1 LRVVESVLEL
11 IGNTP
16 MVKLRRITEGLEAEV
31 YVKLEYMNPSGSL
44 KDRIALEMI
53 RRAEEEGR
61 LRPGYTIVEA
71 STGNTGIALSMVGR
85 ALGYRVIIYMPEGT
99 TPERIRI
106 MESFGAEVRLVKLRG
121 GPRDSLAGAE
131 VEIPTREACL
141 ELERSNPRVWWA
153 RQFSNPANTSAH
165 IKTWEE
171 ILRQLGC
178 GVDAFVASVGTGGTL
193 LGVAKALRS
202 RNPAVKIVAVEPSSA
217 EYPIMRGYRRV
228 PGASE
233 EVTGGIIEEI
243 LEGGVLDEVMQV
255 SNEEAVAMSERLV
268 REEGLFAGVS
278 GGANVHASIELARR
292 LGGRRRIVTVLPDSG
307 DRYLTEKKYIT

>member
-1 LRVVESVLEL
+1 MRVVNSVLEL
-11 IGNTP
+11 IGETP
-16 MVKLRRITEGLEAEV
+16 MVKLRKVTEGLDAEI

-53 RRAEEEGR
+53 RRAEMEGR
-61 LRPGYTIVEA
+61 LKPGYTIVEA

-85 ALGYRVIIYMPEGT
+85 ALGYRVAIYMPEGT
-99 TPERIRI
+99 TQERIKI
-106 MESFGAEVRLVKLRG
+106 MESFGAEVHLVKLRG

-141 ELERSNPRVWWA
+141 NLERSEPKVWWA

-165 IKTWEE
+165 IKTGEE
-171 ILRQLGC
+171 ILRQLG
-178 GVDAFVASVGTGGTL
+178 GRVDAFVASVGTGGTL

-202 RNPAVKIVAVEPSSA
+202 RIPGVRIVAVEPSSA
-217 EYPIMRGYRRV
+217 EYPLKHGFKRV

-243 LEGGVLDEVMQV
+243 LDGGVLDEVIQV
-255 SNEEAVAMSERLV
+255 SSEEAIAMSDRLV
-268 REEGLFAGVS
+268 KEEGLFAGVS
-278 GGANVHASIELARR
+278 GGANVHASIDLAKR
-292 LGGRRRIVTVLPDSG
+292 LGGHKRIVTVLPDSG

>member
-1 LRVVESVLEL
+1 MRVVNSVLEL
-11 IGNTP
+11 IGETP
-16 MVKLRRITEGLEAEV
+16 IVKLRRVTEGLDAEI

-53 RRAEEEGR
+53 RRAEMEGR
-61 LRPGYTIVEA
+61 LKPGYTIVEA

-85 ALGYRVIIYMPEGT
+85 ALGYRVAIYMPEGT
-99 TPERIRI
+99 TQERIKI
-106 MESFGAEVRLVKLRG
+106 MESFGAEVHLVKLGG

-141 ELERSNPRVWWA
+141 NLERSEPRVWWA

-165 IKTWEE
+165 IKTGEE
-171 ILRQLGC
+171 ILKQLG
-178 GVDAFVASVGTGGTL
+178 GRVDAFVASVGTGGTL

-202 RNPAVKIVAVEPSSA
+202 RIPGVRIVAVEPSSA
-217 EYPIMRGYRRV
+217 EYPLKHGFRRV

-243 LEGGVLDEVMQV
+243 LDGGVLDEVIQV
-255 SNEEAVAMSERLV
+255 SNEEAIAMSDRLV

-278 GGANVHASIELARR
+278 GGANVHASIELAGR
-292 LGGRRRIVTVLPDSG
+292 LGGHKRIVTVLPDSG